1 VKTDDDAGTT
11 SRECFETYLRRSLGT
26 VLEVAKCS
34 ARVSRPLDRLCPS
47 PGEDLAGQDFI
58 DFHVLDI
65 IIPFIFI
72 VTIIFVISVVPIIF
86 VILVIIVI
94 LILVFI

>member
-1 VKTDDDAGTT
+1 ML
-11 SRECFETYLRRSLGT
+11 EFL
-26 VLEVAKCS
+26 VLWIVYVHLPEKIW
-34 ARVSRPLDRLCPS
+34 
-47 PGEDLAGQDFI
+47 QDFI